1 MSVVI
6 PQAASRSARARKSRR
21 LTVPLVA
28 VAIRLAMVSSVSSSG
43 SVPATAGSCLE
54 LGQRRLEHV
63 DVDEGRWPEAAPLDE
78 DVRLRSTSLG
88 CSTSPSGPNI
98 ATPDSP
104 SWTSL
109 SAISRLSTDRNSM
122 PLNWIMS
129 ISIRPV
135 VSRSSRLSII
145 TSGSW
150 WWKNAP

>member
-1 MSVVI
+1 MLTTVGGRKL
-6 PQAASRSARARKSRR
+6 PRSTR
-21 LTVPLVA
+21 
-28 VAIRLAMVSSVSSSG
+28 M
-43 SVPATAGSCLE
+43 
-54 LGQRRLEHV
+54 
-63 DVDEGRWPEAAPLDE
+63 D
-78 DVRLRSTSLG
+78 RLRSTSLG

-109 SAISRLSTDRNSM
+109 SAISRLSTDRNSI

-135 VSRSSRLSII
+135 VSRSSRLSIT

-150 WWKNAP
+150 WWKNAPYSRLTPTIPSASCWSDASASSIRTCSTIWLGSSRTCDWNFTPIQPWHSLPPW